1 MSVSDKET
9 GFSGPADEELVGI
22 ATGGRDTPAGRR
34 AATELLGRY
43 RRPVYIWCYR
53 YAGDHDRALDLSQDV
68 LLSAWQK
75 LETFAGRS
83 KFSSW
88 LFSITRN
95 RCLNEVRRV
104 NLFGGGEPD
113 YERVVDTRANPGREL
128 EEREDEARLVEL
140 IETALEPIEQRA
152 LWLRCFERMSVEEIT
167 RMLEIES
174 TSGARG
180 ILQKA
185 RRKLKAAMEEGNSN
199 EG

>member
-1 MSVSDKET
+1 MGVSDKET
-9 GFSGPADEELVGI
+9 GFSGPADDELVRL
-22 ATGGRDTPAGRR
+22 ATSGRDTPAGRR
-34 AATELLGRY
+34 AATELLARY

-128 EEREDEARLVEL
+128 EEREDEARLKEL
-140 IETALEPIEQRA
+140 IAATLEPIEQKA
-152 LWLRCFERMSVEEIT
+152 IWLRCFERLPVDEVT
-167 RMLEIES
+167 RLLKIES
-174 TSGARG
+174 VSGARG
-180 ILQKA
+180 VLQTA
-185 RRKLKAAMEEGNSN
+185 RRKLRAAMEEGNSN
-199 EG
+199 ED

>member
-113 YERVVDTRANPGREL
+113 YERVMDTRANPGREL